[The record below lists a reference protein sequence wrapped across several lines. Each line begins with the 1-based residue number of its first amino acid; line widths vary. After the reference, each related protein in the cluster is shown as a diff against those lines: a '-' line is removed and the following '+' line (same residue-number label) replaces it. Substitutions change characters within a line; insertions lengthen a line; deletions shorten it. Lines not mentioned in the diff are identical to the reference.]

1 MVEKSLTPVDPERP
15 LPNWSSIKLSNPGQM
30 VLIPKLG
37 QHNEEILQ
45 AAGYSP
51 EEIEQLRRK
60 KVI

>member
-1 MVEKSLTPVDPERP
+1 
-15 LPNWSSIKLSNPGQM
+15 M
-30 VLIPKLG
+30 VLDFPSLG